1 MVSVPPCSPAALK
14 YMGRSVT
21 KAPPLLRVC
30 TVIETS
36 KQGVGEPEGWT
47 FFLAF
52 CYNPRMNMQANYSK
66 KARTKRQNS
75 DNHSHKNSAMQP
87 GTGLQ
92 GVDSSGFP
100 LLPDEHPIS
109 TVRDSLYDLIPLG
122 AREEKLISTGPFLRL
137 QNVKQLGFV
146 YRVWP
151 GATHTRYEHSLG
163 TYYLALRALRSLLQ
177 REVVSAEGGL
187 NGVSISSVQTLV
199 VATLLHDIG
208 HYPFSHTIEE
218 LVHPIIPHE
227 KVGRSIIEASEI
239 ATILER
245 DYSLSPQRVADFIDP
260 PRARPLPADDE
271 MLSSLLSGALDVD
284 KLDYLPRD
292 ARACNVPYGGVDV
305 ARLQGALRIHPN
317 VNGQRR
323 IVVTHKGISP
333 LHSLLHARQ
342 EMFDNIYWHHTSR
355 ALQVMLM
362 RAVQEALL
370 SGALQ
375 TKQLVGLDDASLLRL
390 LAHSSMPTTSRI
402 LAESLE
408 MRRPY
413 KGVVEISRLAGR
425 LYARVDAL
433 YWDAH
438 RRRQV
443 EQQLAGELAGA
454 LDTEIGDFE
463 ILFDIPRPEKWE
475 MDVWVTFANPPIGM
489 GSLVT
494 WVEATRLQPD
504 DLARYEQHQRR
515 IRIVVAERLREVLQ
529 ARRNDVLLPIL
540 ERLVG
545 V

>member
-1 MVSVPPCSPAALK
+1 
-14 YMGRSVT
+14 
-21 KAPPLLRVC
+21 
-30 TVIETS
+30 
-36 KQGVGEPEGWT
+36 
-47 FFLAF
+47 
-52 CYNPRMNMQANYSK
+52 MQANYSK
-66 KARTKRQNS
+66 KARAKRQNS
-75 DNHSHKNSAMQP
+75 IVQP
-87 GTGLQ
+87 GAGLQ
-92 GVDSSGFP
+92 GVDSSGLP
-100 LLPDEHPIS
+100 PLPDERPVS

-122 AREEKLISTGPFLRL
+122 PREEKLISTAPFLRL

-177 REVVSAEGGL
+177 HGGEATEGGL
-187 NGVSISSVQTLV
+187 NEVSISSMQTLV

-218 LVHPIIPHE
+218 LGHPIIPHE

-260 PRARPLPADDE
+260 PRTRPLPADDE
-271 MLSSLLSGALDVD
+271 LLSSLLSGALDVD

-355 ALQVMLM
+355 AFQVMLM
-362 RAVQEALL
+362 RAVQEALQC
-370 SGALQ
+370 GALQ
-375 TKQLVGLDDASLLRL
+375 PEHLVGLDDASLLSL
-390 LAHSSMPTTSRI
+390 LAGEHMPTSSRV
-402 LAESLE
+402 LAGDLE

-413 KGVVEISRLAGR
+413 KGILEISRLAGR
-425 LYARVDAL
+425 FFSRLEAL
-433 YWDAH
+433 FWDPA
-438 RRRQV
+438 RRRHI
-443 EQQLAGELAGA
+443 EQALSAELARTLEIDIA
-454 LDTEIGDFE
+454 DYELLLDV
-463 ILFDIPRPEKWE
+463 PRPEKWE
-475 MDVWVTFANPPIGM
+475 MDVWVTFANPPVGM

-494 WVEATRLQPD
+494 WVQATGLQPD

-515 IRIVVAERLREVLQ
+515 IRVVVVERLRAPLL
-529 ARRNDVLLPIL
+529 ARRDDLLLPTL
-540 ERLVG
+540 EKLVEM
-545 V
+545 